1 MIGLVCSLPS
11 QYQRDRGREVCRSY
25 ARHYADQA
33 EAMNMMAEHPAAW
46 IDPFR
51 PELRQR
57 ALWALEDSR
66 RFSGKS
72 FYDGRE
78 HQRVSEANTIARKDK
93 QFWARFNVAAALH
106 GYRRPRVNRGAQVVW
121 GIDGFLVRTCPTF
134 FLIILLAG
142 ALRVARRCRL
152 RQTV

>member
-11 QYQRDRGREVCRSY
+11 QYRRDWGREVCRY
-25 ARHYADQA
+25 FVQFYADQA
-33 EAMNMMAEHPAAW
+33 EALSMMAEDPAAW

-51 PELRQR
+51 PELRQQ

-72 FYDGRE
+72 FYDSKE

-93 QFWARFNVAAALH
+93 QFWARFDAAAALH
-106 GYRRPRVNRGAQVVW
+106 GYRKPRVNRGARVVW

-142 ALRVARRCRL
+142 ALRVARCSRL
-152 RQTV
+152 RQTA